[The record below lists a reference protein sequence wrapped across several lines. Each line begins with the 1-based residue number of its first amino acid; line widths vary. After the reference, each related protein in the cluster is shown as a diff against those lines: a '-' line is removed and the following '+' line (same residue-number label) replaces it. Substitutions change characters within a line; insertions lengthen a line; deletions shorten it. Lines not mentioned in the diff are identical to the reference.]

1 MPGSALLSGKVGEKW
16 KFEKKICGTVRRNML
31 LFLPQVQTKMN
42 KDYAEMADRNWNN
55 HDKRL
60 EAQNKGRSSWYKHY
74 RVRTAQLERE
84 YEFEREKK

>member
-1 MPGSALLSGKVGEKW
+1 MLGGKVGKNGNSEKR
-16 KFEKKICGTVRRNML
+16 FAEQYAVICCYFTS
-31 LFLPQVQTKMN
+31 VQTEMN
-42 KDYAEMADRNWNN
+42 KDYAEMADRNWKN
-55 HDKRL
+55 HEKRL

>member
-1 MPGSALLSGKVGEKW
+1 
-16 KFEKKICGTVRRNML
+16 
-31 LFLPQVQTKMN
+31 MN
-42 KDYAEMADRNWNN
+42 KDYAEMADRNWKN

-60 EAQNKGRSSWYKHY
+60 EAQNKGRSGWYKHY

>member
-1 MPGSALLSGKVGEKW
+1 
-16 KFEKKICGTVRRNML
+16 
-31 LFLPQVQTKMN
+31 MN
-42 KDYAEMADRNWNN
+42 KDYAEMAERNWKN